1 MRFLV
6 LGLFILFSSF
16 NTISQEKRYQFETVD
31 MRTPTGWDI
40 RNISGEV
47 VIYEDNKSHTISIVT
62 ENKNYKMYVKSKQLF
77 VRQYCYLYTL
87 IDDDDDESSVR
98 IVMENKCDDYIEF
111 YFYSDRPGEKYFRLC
126 LKKC

>member
-6 LGLFILFSSF
+6 IVLLVLFSSF
-16 NTISQEKRYQFETVD
+16 NITSQEQHFEFQTVD

-40 RNISGEV
+40 RKISGEV

-62 ENKNYKMYVKSKQLF
+62 ETKNYKMYVKSKQLF

-87 IDDDDDESSVR
+87 IDDDGDESSVR

>member
-6 LGLFILFSSF
+6 LLCLLFSY
-16 NTISQEKRYQFETVD
+16 NIQSQEKRFEFETVD
-31 MRTPTGWDI
+31 MRTPDGWDI

-47 VIYEDNKSHTISIVT
+47 VFYEDKKSHTISIVT

-87 IDDDDDESSVR
+87 IDDDGDESSVR
-98 IVMENKCDDYIEF
+98 IVMENRSDDYVEF
-111 YFYSDRPGEKYFRLC
+111 YFYSNRPGEKYFRLC

>member
-1 MRFLV
+1 MRILV
-6 LGLFILFSSF
+6 LLFLLFSF
-16 NTISQEKRYQFETVD
+16 NIQSQEKRFEFETVD
-31 MRTPTGWDI
+31 MRTPDGWDI

-87 IDDDDDESSVR
+87 IDDDGDESSVR